1 MIKINDLK
9 IGLRLNVILGGF
21 IFLAFAVL
29 GIYMN
34 NMLQRYVIE
43 STDQKLTENINDL
56 TEIVSLELRANREKV
71 ALSLLLA
78 DQFFY
83 RQGNLVEYKGQ
94 TVSFN
99 AVNQMSGVGAPVRV
113 NRWMLDGEQLQN
125 NNEIVDSIKGMG
137 VESVTIFQKI
147 EHGYLRISTTI
158 TQENGKRVIGTYIPK
173 ESPVAQTLDRGE
185 TYKDRAWVVD
195 DWYTTAY
202 EPIVLNEEVIG
213 AIYVGIPEKNLSLI
227 SEVFSH
233 KTFFKSG
240 YAYILDGNGNVIVHP
255 DSEVVGDNF
264 IGLDFADEILAN
276 KSETVS
282 FVEYEWDGR
291 AKRQYYR
298 YYPKMDAFITAGFYL
313 DEMNEVVTRLRWAII
328 VATLIMVVLVIVI
341 LQLLVKSLT
350 KALYK
355 GVDFSKRIASGD
367 LTTSID
373 IHQKDEVGELA
384 DNLRFMSEKLKS
396 IATEII
402 NGAANVSSASTQFT
416 TATTQIAQGA
426 QEQAASAEEISS
438 SIEET
443 SSMIQQN
450 TENALQTQSIAKS
463 AAIGITEM
471 SEATRKSL
479 IAIKKIVEKIQIVNA
494 IAEKTDILAIN
505 AAIEAA
511 RAGEHGKG
519 FAVVAAEVR
528 KLAET
533 SQKAAIEINELSSTS
548 LEVTTESER
557 LMQKLIPDIQKTAS
571 LVQEIA
577 AASTEQAS
585 GAEQVSG
592 AIQQLSQ
599 VIQENSASTEEMS
612 STAEELNSQ
621 ALALQETVSFFII
634 DHIQETGENK
644 KKKTPR
650 SVVVPEVTAR
660 KVKGINL
667 FPTEFNEKGFESF

>member
-21 IFLAFAVL
+21 VLLAFAVL
-29 GIYMN
+29 GLYMN
-34 NMLQRYVIE
+34 NMLQKYVVK
-43 STDQKLTENINDL
+43 STDENLTESIKDL
-56 TEIVSLELRANREKV
+56 REIVSMELRANQAKV
-71 ALSLLLA
+71 ALSSQMA
-78 DQFFY
+78 SHFFY
-83 RQGNLVEYKGQ
+83 RQGNLVEYQGQ
-94 TVSFN
+94 PVLYN
-99 AVNQMSGVGAPVRV
+99 AVNQITGGAAPVRV
-113 NRWMLDGEQLQN
+113 NRWLLNGQLLQN
-125 NNEIVDSIKGMG
+125 SNEIVDSIKGMG
-137 VESVTIFQKI
+137 VQAVTLFQKI
-147 EHGYLRISTTI
+147 DQGYLRISTTI
-158 TQENGKRVIGTYIPK
+158 TLENGKRAIGTFIPGD
-173 ESPVAQTLDRGE
+173 SPVAQTLDRGE
-185 TYKDRAWVVD
+185 TYLNRAWVVD

-202 EPIVLNEEVIG
+202 EPIIMRGEVKG
-213 AIYVGIPEKNLSLI
+213 AIFVGVPEKDMSLI
-227 SEVFSH
+227 SDVFNN
-233 KTFFKSG
+233 KTYFETGYPYIMNGSG
-240 YAYILDGNGNVIVHP
+240 EILVHP
-255 DSEVVGDNF
+255 NSEMLGESIVG
-264 IGLDFADEILAN
+264 IDFADEMMAN
-276 KSETVS
+276 KSETVRV
-282 FVEYEWDGR
+282 VEYEWEGR
-291 AKRQYYR
+291 DKRQYYI
-298 YYPKMDAFITAGFYL
+298 YYPAIDAFITAGFYL
-313 DEMNEVVTRLRWAII
+313 DEMNEVVMQLRWAVIL
-328 VATLIMVVLVIVI
+328 ATVIMVILVIVI

-350 KALYK
+350 RALSK
-355 GVDFSKRIASGD
+355 GVDFSKKIASGD

-373 IHQKDEVGELA
+373 IYQKDEVGELA
-384 DNLRFMSEKLKS
+384 DNLRFMSEKLKK

-463 AAIGITEM
+463 ASIGITEM

-548 LEVTTESER
+548 LEVTTESES

-621 ALALQETVSFFII
+621 ALALQEIVAFFVI
-634 DHIQETGENK
+634 DHNEGGVVNK
-644 KKKTPR
+644 KEKAAP
-650 SVVVPEVTAR
+650 SAVVPEVPVR
-660 KVKGINL
+660 KVKGVNL

>member
-21 IFLAFAVL
+21 IFLAFAIL

-34 NMLQRYVIE
+34 NMLQRYVLE
-43 STDQKLTENINDL
+43 STDEKLAENINDL
-56 TEIVSLELRANREKV
+56 TEIVSLELRANSEKV
-71 ALSLLLA
+71 ALSLQLA
-78 DQFFY
+78 DNYFY
-83 RQGNLVEYKGQ
+83 RQGTLVEHQGQ
-94 TVSFN
+94 QLSFS
-99 AVNQMSGVGAPVRV
+99 AKNQISGSVASVRV
-113 NRWMLDGEQLQN
+113 NRWTLNGKQLQN
-125 NNEIVDSIKGMG
+125 NSDIVDSIKSMG
-137 VESVTIFQKI
+137 VQTVTLFQKI
-147 EHGYLRISTTI
+147 DQGYLRISTTI
-158 TQENGKRVIGTYIPK
+158 TQENGKRVIGTYIPND
-173 ESPVAQTLDRGE
+173 SPVAQTLDSGE
-185 TYKDRAWVVD
+185 TYMDRAWVVD

-202 EPIVLNEEVIG
+202 QPIIMKGEVAG

-227 SEVFSH
+227 SEIFNH
-233 KTFFKSG
+233 KTFFESG
-240 YAYILDGNGNVIVHP
+240 YPYIMDGSGNVIVHP
-255 DSEVVGDNF
+255 DSGVVGDNF
-264 IGLDFADEILAN
+264 IGMDFVDEMMLH

-282 FVEYEWDGR
+282 FVEYDWDGK

-298 YYPKMDAFITAGFYL
+298 YYPKMDAFITAGFYK
-313 DEMNEVVTRLRWAII
+313 DEMNQVVTRLRWAVI

-355 GVDFSKRIASGD
+355 GVAFSKKIASGD

-373 IHQKDEVGELA
+373 IYQKDEVGELA

-463 AAIGITEM
+463 AALGITEM
-471 SEATRKSL
+471 SEATKKSL
-479 IAIKKIVEKIQIVNA
+479 AAIHKIVEKIQIVNA

-533 SQKAAIEINELSSTS
+533 SQKAAMEINELSSTS
-548 LEVTTESER
+548 LAVTTESEQ

-634 DHIQETGENK
+634 NHEIDAGVNK
-644 KKKTPR
+644 IKKAPL
-650 SVVVPEVTAR
+650 SVVTPGVAMT
-660 KVKGINL
+660 KVKGVNL

>member
-21 IFLAFAVL
+21 VLLAFAIL
-29 GIYMN
+29 GLYMN
-34 NMLQRYVIE
+34 NMLQRYVVE
-43 STDQKLTENINDL
+43 STDERLTESIKDL
-56 TEIVSLELRANREKV
+56 SEVVSLELRANKEKV
-71 ALSLLLA
+71 ALSSQLA
-78 DQFFY
+78 SNFFY
-83 RQGNLVEYKGQ
+83 RQGTLAEIQGQ
-94 TVSFN
+94 PVLFN
-99 AVNQMSGVGAPVRV
+99 AVNQMTGGVTSVRV
-113 NRWMLDGEQLQN
+113 NRWMLNGKQLQN

-137 VESVTIFQKI
+137 VQTVTLFQKI
-147 EHGYLRISTTI
+147 EHGYLRISTTV
-158 TQENGKRVIGTYIPK
+158 TLENGKRAIGTYIPND
-173 ESPVAQTLDRGE
+173 SPVAQTLDRGE
-185 TYKDRAWVVD
+185 TYLNRAWVVD

-202 EPIVLNEEVIG
+202 EPIVIRGEVKG
-213 AIYVGIPEKNLSLI
+213 AIYVGVPEKDMSLI
-227 SEVFSH
+227 SDIFNNKS
-233 KTFFKSG
+233 FFESG
-240 YAYILDGNGNVIVHP
+240 YPYVMDGSGEVIVHP
-255 DSEVVGDNF
+255 NSEVLGNNYS
-264 IGLDFADEILAN
+264 GMDFADAMLAN

-282 FVEYEWDGR
+282 FVEYDWEGR
-291 AKRQYYR
+291 TKRQYYT
-298 YYPKMDAFITAGFYL
+298 YYPAIDAFITAGFYL

-328 VATLIMVVLVIVI
+328 VATLIMIVLVIII

-373 IHQKDEVGELA
+373 IYQKDEVGELA

-402 NGAANVSSASTQFT
+402 NGAANVSAASTQFT

-479 IAIKKIVEKIQIVNA
+479 VAIKKIVEKIQVVNA

-533 SQKAAIEINELSSTS
+533 SQKAAVEINELSSTS
-548 LEVTTESER
+548 LAVTIESEQ

-599 VIQENSASTEEMS
+599 VIQQNSASTEEMS

-634 DHIQETGENK
+634 DHKQEAGGNK
-644 KKKTPR
+644 KKIAPL
-650 SVVVPEVTAR
+650 SVAIPEVQIS
-660 KVKGINL
+660 KVKGVNL

>member
-21 IFLAFAVL
+21 ILLAFAVL
-29 GIYMN
+29 GVYMN

-43 STDQKLTENINDL
+43 STDDELTESIKDL
-56 TEIVSLELRANREKV
+56 SEIVSLELRANQEKV
-71 ALSLLLA
+71 ALSSQLA
-78 DQFFY
+78 SNFFY
-83 RQGNLVEYKGQ
+83 RQGTLVESQGQ
-94 TVSFN
+94 QVPFN
-99 AVNQMSGVGAPVRV
+99 AVNQMTGGVAPVRV
-113 NRWMLDGEQLQN
+113 NRWMLNGKQLQN
-125 NNEIVDSIKGMG
+125 SNEIVDSIKGMG
-137 VESVTIFQKI
+137 VRTVTLFQKI
-147 EHGYLRISTTI
+147 EQGYLRISTTVI
-158 TQENGKRVIGTYIPK
+158 QENGKRAIGTYIPAD
-173 ESPVAQTLDRGE
+173 SPVAQTLDRGE
-185 TYKDRAWVVD
+185 TYLNRAWVVD

-202 EPIVLNEEVIG
+202 EPIVIRGEIKG
-213 AIYVGIPEKNLSLI
+213 AIYVGVPEKDMSLI
-227 SEVFSH
+227 SDIFNN
-233 KTFFKSG
+233 KTFFESG
-240 YAYILDGNGNVIVHP
+240 YPFVMNGSGEVVVHP
-255 DSEVVGDNF
+255 DSELVGDNF
-264 IGLDFADEILAN
+264 KGLAFADEMMAN
-276 KSETVS
+276 KSEAVS
-282 FVEYEWDGR
+282 FVEYEWNGR
-291 AKRQYYR
+291 VKRQYYT
-298 YYPKMDAFITAGFYL
+298 YFPAIDTYITAGFYL
-313 DEMNEVVTRLRWAII
+313 EEMNEVVMRLRWAII
-328 VATLIMVVLVIVI
+328 VATIIMVILVIVI

-355 GVDFSKRIASGD
+355 GVSFSKKIASGD
-367 LTTSID
+367 LTTTID
-373 IHQKDEVGELA
+373 IYQKDEVGELA

-396 IATEII
+396 IAAEII
-402 NGAANVSSASTQFT
+402 NGAANVSSASSQFT

-450 TENALQTQSIAKS
+450 TENAMQTQSIAKS

-533 SQKAAIEINELSSTS
+533 SQKAAVEINELSSTS

-557 LMQKLIPDIQKTAS
+557 LMQQLIPDIQKTAS

-612 STAEELNSQ
+612 STAEELNGQ
-621 ALALQETVSFFII
+621 ALALQQTVSFFII
-634 DHIQETGENK
+634 NHNNEAGLHK
-644 KKKTPR
+644 KQKAPL
-650 SVVVPEVTAR
+650 SVEVPEIPVR
-660 KVKGINL
+660 KVKGVNL
-667 FPTEFNEKGFESF
+667 FPTDDNEKGFESF